1 MDFYSVRMRANT
13 AGKHISG
20 AEDIVSAK
28 DVAATCAALAQRALD
43 HPKGSAENTTITVEA
58 LKEEEIWRV
67 PQVSI
72 KNLEVESPEHA
83 HTVIRALLRGHTPHV
98 ERIIETTFAVRDMRG
113 AMLIDAAQAERLEP
127 DLQRGIRVSHIGAK
141 LAFST
146 ERVGK
151 NAALEAVI
159 LASKVAAHPDVLAE
173 LCISDDPAYTT
184 GYVCVAGTYH
194 RVPHIKEP
202 GSRAGGRAFIIR
214 PGADVLA
221 LIEYLESQPVLVEV
235 NSIA

>member
-1 MDFYSVRMRANT
+1 MRCVLPV
-13 AGKHISG
+13 K
-20 AEDIVSAK
+20 
-28 DVAATCAALAQRALD
+28 
-43 HPKGSAENTTITVEA
+43 
-58 LKEEEIWRV
+58 
-67 PQVSI
+67 
-72 KNLEVESPEHA
+72 SPEHA
-83 HTVIRALLRGHTPHV
+83 HTVIRDLLRGHTPHV
-98 ERIIETTFAVRDMRG
+98 ERIIETTFEVRDMRG
-113 AMLIDAAQAERLEP
+113 AMLIDAAQADRLEP

-146 ERVGK
+146 ESVGK

-159 LASKVAAHPDVLAE
+159 LASKVAAHPDILAE